1 MVSVSNVVVVR
12 MVWLKLFLNHTK
24 LVAKKLLTS
33 FHNLL
38 AVIVGGVDVLVCLHQ
53 GRDISSSR
61 RKTEDIDHPGVRTL
75 YLMTIVHPRKNNA
88 KRSRIHALKP
98 FKI

>member
-12 MVWLKLFLNHTK
+12 VVWLELFLNHTK

-33 FHNLL
+33 FHNLS
-38 AVIVGGVDVLVCLHQ
+38 AVILGGVDVLVCLHQ

-75 YLMTIVHPRKNNA
+75 YYNL
-88 KRSRIHALKP
+88 
-98 FKI
+98 